1 MAEPRYYMTAAYTVG
16 EYLQGDE
23 LYLMKLSDGRVIGYS
38 EEFEYATSNVPEA
51 SAAETRHLAKWFGV
65 PAQEMENWQPVNL
78 DEIKALQLEK
88 YLIGWKASMEFE
100 APIEPMTG

>member
-38 EEFEYATSNVPEA
+38 EEFEYRKHPPPRRAIWPNG
-51 SAAETRHLAKWFGV
+51 SACLPRKWR
-65 PAQEMENWQPVNL
+65 
-78 DEIKALQLEK
+78 
-88 YLIGWKASMEFE
+88 
-100 APIEPMTG
+100 TGSR

>member
-1 MAEPRYYMTAAYTVG
+1 MTSKYYMTAAFTVA

-38 EEFEYATSNVPEA
+38 EEFEYATLDIPEVS
-51 SAAETRHLAKWFGV
+51 SADTRHLAKWFGLSL
-65 PAQEMENWQPVNL
+65 QEMENWHPVTL
-78 DEIKALQLEK
+78 DEIKARQLEK

-100 APIEPMTG
+100 APIEPMAG

>member
-1 MAEPRYYMTAAYTVG
+1 MATKYYMTAAFTVG

-38 EEFEYATSNVPEA
+38 EEFEYATSDVPEA
-51 SAAETRHLAKWFGV
+51 SSADTRHLAKWFGLSS
-65 PAQEMENWQPVNL
+65 QEMENWHPVTM

-88 YLIGWKASMEFE
+88 YLIGRKASIEF
-100 APIEPMTG
+100 G